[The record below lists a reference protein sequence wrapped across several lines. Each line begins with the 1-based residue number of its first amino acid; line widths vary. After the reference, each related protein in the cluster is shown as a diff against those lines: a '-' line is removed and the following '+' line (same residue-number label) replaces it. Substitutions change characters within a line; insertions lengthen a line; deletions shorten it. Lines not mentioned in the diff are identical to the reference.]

1 MKNKSILFLSALD
14 FKEKSI
20 QVIRKTP
27 EAYVK
32 EGWDVNYIVI
42 RDNSK
47 YDNYYY
53 ESEINPD
60 GVNIIREYLPLQ
72 SVIDKFGSNR
82 IIRRILQKIAY
93 FLAVIKLHKIANK
106 FLKDNKVDVIYGY
119 EIHGVLSSN
128 LLKLF
133 GKMKNKKLIS
143 RFQGTFYSY
152 YYYNKLYVK
161 MIANL
166 DHYLALYLPSDL
178 CIMTDDGTQGDK
190 ALEILKS
197 KNLKNYKFWPNGVD
211 EQKLDHEK
219 VLELKKELNP
229 DNKFVFLTV
238 CRLERW
244 KRVDRAIN
252 ALAILKSKYN
262 VNDFVYYIVG
272 EGVEK
277 NNLIKLSK
285 DLGLEENV
293 VFTGAIPNTKV
304 KEFLN
309 IADFF
314 LSMYDSSNVGNPLL
328 EAIRANKI
336 IFTLNNGDTKRWIQY
351 KENGFIYDIDDN
363 LYSNIANDIFSIIN
377 DDNLKKH
384 ILEGVKKTELE
395 KLWTWDE
402 RFQAEID
409 EVEKIIEN
417 KS

>member
-1 MKNKSILFLSALD
+1 
-14 FKEKSI
+14 
-20 QVIRKTP
+20 
-27 EAYVK
+27 
-32 EGWDVNYIVI
+32 
-42 RDNSK
+42 
-47 YDNYYY
+47 
-53 ESEINPD
+53 
-60 GVNIIREYLPLQ
+60 
-72 SVIDKFGSNR
+72 
-82 IIRRILQKIAY
+82 
-93 FLAVIKLHKIANK
+93 
-106 FLKDNKVDVIYGY
+106 
-119 EIHGVLSSN
+119 
-128 LLKLF
+128 
-133 GKMKNKKLIS
+133 
-143 RFQGTFYSY
+143 
-152 YYYNKLYVK
+152 
-161 MIANL
+161 
-166 DHYLALYLPSDL
+166 
-178 CIMTDDGTQGDK
+178 MTDDGTQGDK

-363 LYSNIANDIFSIIN
+363 LYSNIANDIFSIIT